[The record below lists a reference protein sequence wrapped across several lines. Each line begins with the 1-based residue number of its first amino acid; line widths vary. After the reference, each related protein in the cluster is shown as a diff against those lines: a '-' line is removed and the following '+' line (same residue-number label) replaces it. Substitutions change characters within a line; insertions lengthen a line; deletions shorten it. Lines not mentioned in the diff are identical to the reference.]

1 MRKMMR
7 IAFATKCGDYRV
19 ENEDS
24 LLINRK
30 IYSNTDTI
38 DSLSVKSQYSQFMVA
53 DGLGGEAFGSKAS
66 NIALSCFSRK
76 KNLSKEEIIHQLKE
90 AKDKLDLFS
99 LENKD
104 ITLGTTIA
112 GIIIVKEKV
121 IIFNMGDTRIYKIR
135 NNTIKQLSK
144 DHTYLSVEKTSLDQK
159 LTLGRNY
166 LTSALIG
173 DITKPITSIYID
185 EFDYKEND
193 IYLICSD
200 GVWSELSESILLDIV
215 FQNKP
220 KIAVRKM
227 IEKSNLKSLDN
238 MSVICIK

>member
-1 MRKMMR
+1 
-7 IAFATKCGDYRV
+7 
-19 ENEDS
+19 
-24 LLINRK
+24 
-30 IYSNTDTI
+30 
-38 DSLSVKSQYSQFMVA
+38 
-53 DGLGGEAFGSKAS
+53 
-66 NIALSCFSRK
+66 
-76 KNLSKEEIIHQLKE
+76 
-90 AKDKLDLFS
+90 
-99 LENKD
+99 
-104 ITLGTTIA
+104 
-112 GIIIVKEKV
+112 
-121 IIFNMGDTRIYKIR
+121 MGDTRIYKIR

-200 GVWSELSESILLDIV
+200 GVWSELSESILLDIA